1 MQKTLRLIWSAIF
14 LLSLVWTVGGALVA
28 SGALDNSRAASDM
41 RGDIVAFADG
51 LSVPPELPLPIMF
64 VLTGAPVA
72 LLSLY
77 FAMRNQR
84 GLGNPAAEK
93 AKPGGGQRGTL
104 AITAL
109 SLAFALLLWNAGR
122 VDAMLAQQNAPTGDF
137 SLTAVT
143 YPVRL
148 FVTFVH
154 EAGHSLAALLTGG
167 QVQSFTVSPDGS
179 GYAVTAGGN
188 LSLILPAGYLGAALF
203 GSLVFLLSSRA
214 PAVTR
219 ALSLLLGIGI
229 IALTLLFARPDA
241 SGNITAQL
249 VGVGYGAALALLGWF
264 APQGINVFLLNTLAI
279 LTGLNAVFDLA
290 RLIPNANMGNGEIVN
305 DAARFSQ
312 EITPGLHPSIIAI
325 LWAAIAVAMM
335 GAAMYFGLLKPAR
348 NELT

>member
-1 MQKTLRLIWSAIF
+1 MQKTLRLIWSLIF
-14 LLSLVWTVGGALVA
+14 LLSLVWAVGGALVA
-28 SGALDNSRAASDM
+28 SGALDDNGTASDM
-41 RGDIVAFADG
+41 RGDIIVFMDG
-51 LSVPPELPLPIMF
+51 LNVPPELPLPIVF
-64 VLTGAPVA
+64 ALTGAPIA

-77 FAMRNQR
+77 LAMRNQR
-84 GLGNPAAEK
+84 GLGNPVAEK
-93 AKPGGGQRGTL
+93 AKPGGANRGAL

-122 VDAMLAQQNAPTGDF
+122 VDAMLAQQNAPTGDL

-167 QVQSFTVSPDGS
+167 QVKQFTVSPDGS
-179 GYAVTAGGN
+179 GYAVTSGGN
-188 LSLILPAGYLGAALF
+188 IALVLPAGYLGAALF
-203 GSLVFLLSSRA
+203 GSLLFLLSSRA
-214 PAVTR
+214 PALTR
-219 ALSLLLGIGI
+219 GLSLALGIGM

-241 SGNITAQL
+241 SGNITAQV
-249 VGVGYGAALALLGWF
+249 VGVGYGVALALLGWF

-290 RLIPNANMGNGEIVN
+290 RLVPNADLGNGAIVN
-305 DAARFSQ
+305 DAARFAQ

-325 LWAAIAVAMM
+325 LWAAIAVGHDGRGYVLRLAETR
-335 GAAMYFGLLKPAR
+335 AQ
-348 NELT
+348 